1 MKQLTLRVKLTAAFL
16 MIVLFSLALVGLF
29 ANLFLGKQFE
39 QYTRSKLQQTI
50 DNTVTQVVSLYAR
63 DERWDVTRLD
73 EAGMDLLT
81 DGLILRVEDA
91 SGLVLWDA
99 RVHNNGMCIAILENM
114 AQNMQSYQA
123 NFQGGYEEQ
132 SFPAVV
138 NGQTVG
144 SVTVGYYGPYYFSDA
159 DLQFLFTL
167 NRLLLISGA
176 ISLLACVLLGA
187 YLAQRLS
194 RPISRVI
201 SAAESISAGHLGE
214 RISTNDTT
222 AELTALSRAVNSLAA
237 SLEQQDLLRK
247 RLTADVAHE
256 LRTPLT
262 TLQSTVEAMLD
273 GVWEPNETHLMS
285 CRDEILR
292 LGKLVE
298 ELGALSRYE
307 AETLV
312 LNREEFDLAA
322 LSQAVL
328 AKFAHPAQKSGVL
341 LACSATQ
348 TMVFADRDKIGQVAI
363 NLLHNA
369 LKFTPD
375 GGRIELS
382 CGIEN
387 GLAFLRVSDTG
398 CGISAEHLPFIF
410 ERFYRADA
418 SRSRETGG
426 SGIGLAIAQ
435 AIARAHGGEI
445 HVSSTVGAGS
455 VFTLTLPLDSNAS

>member
-16 MIVLFSLALVGLF
+16 MIALFSLALVGLF

-39 QYTRSKLQQTI
+39 RYAREKLQQTI
-50 DNTVTQVVSLYAR
+50 DTTVTQVAALYTR
-63 DERWDVTRLD
+63 DGRWDVNRLD
-73 EAGMDLLT
+73 ETGMNLLT

-99 RVHNNGMCIAILENM
+99 RVHNNGMCMRILENM

-123 NFQGGYEEQ
+123 NFRGGYEEQ
-132 SFPAVV
+132 SFPAVAG
-138 NGQTVG
+138 GQDVG
-144 SVTVGYYGPYYFSDA
+144 TITVGYYGPYYFSDA
-159 DLQFLFTL
+159 DLQFLITL
-167 NRLLLISGA
+167 NRLLLIAGA
-176 ISLLACVLLGA
+176 ISLAACILLGA

-194 RPISRVI
+194 KPISRVI
-201 SAAESISAGHLGE
+201 SAAEKISAGNLKE
-214 RISTNDTT
+214 RLSSDETT
-222 AELTALSRAVNSLAA
+222 VELTALSHSVNRLAA
-237 SLEQQDLLRK
+237 SLEQQDTLRK

-273 GVWEPNETHLMS
+273 GVWEPNEAHLMS

-312 LNREEFDLAA
+312 LNREPFDLLQ
-322 LSQAVL
+322 LSKTVL
-328 AKFAHPAQKSGVL
+328 TQFEHPANKSGVSL
-341 LACSATQ
+341 SISGGE
-348 TMVFADRDKIGQVAI
+348 TMVLADRDKIGQVLV

-369 LKFTPD
+369 LKFTPE
-375 GGRIELS
+375 GGRIQISLAR
-382 CGIEN
+382 EN
-387 GLAFLRVSDTG
+387 GIATLRVADTG
-398 CGISAEHLPFIF
+398 CGISKEHLPYIF

-445 HVSSTVGAGS
+445 SVTSVVGEGS
-455 VFTLTLPLDSNAS
+455 VFTLTLPSQPND